1 VFNFRTVY
9 QQFLEVMST
18 TSTGSHEESLALMR
32 QMCEPALYTEL
43 AEYREE
49 QIMLNDVKVAVENHD
64 SKQFE
69 MYLGE
74 VKFVAG
80 KHIDRQR
87 NVKELIG
94 KYKGEYAKV
103 YDKEV

>member
-1 VFNFRTVY
+1 
-9 QQFLEVMST
+9 
-18 TSTGSHEESLALMR
+18 
-32 QMCEPALYTEL
+32 
-43 AEYREE
+43 
-49 QIMLNDVKVAVENHD
+49 
-64 SKQFE
+64 

-74 VKFVAG
+74 VKFVGG
-80 KHIDRQR
+80 KHIDRQK